1 MSNDNTAPES
11 ACECKHEGLECGFC
25 GTDITATIRALEA
38 KVREVERER
47 HDTNNEFAKVL
58 ADRDRLDLEC
68 ARLTVDRGRLAA
80 EVDRQVA
87 LCEQHRAA
95 GIKSAAENARLA
107 AEVERLQARRA
118 LVLMALC
125 VGLVGCYDEP
135 SLQEL
140 HARQTER
147 RALFVQCMQLAAQS
161 SRQEDDDVA
170 DIVDSCDNAAYYQSR
185 QSAPPTG
192 ERRGER

>member
-1 MSNDNTAPES
+1 MTTDNTALLRQLDYRAAETRNNHPT
-11 ACECKHEGLECGFC
+11 GR
-25 GTDITATIRALEA
+25 ATMAGDAAAAIRALEA

-107 AEVERLQARRA
+107 AEVERLQARIEDA
-118 LVLMALC
+118 YGWLWC
-125 VGLVGCYDEP
+125 VNQEP
-135 SLQEL
+135 GTPHQFSPEQ
-140 HARQTER
+140 
-147 RALFVQCMQLAAQS
+147 
-161 SRQEDDDVA
+161 
-170 DIVDSCDNAAYYQSR
+170 AAYNARKLLRDLLTHEQR
-185 QSAPPTG
+185 GIGINKAVSAARREG
-192 ERRGER
+192 EGEK

>member
-107 AEVERLQARRA
+107 AEVERLQARIEDA
-118 LVLMALC
+118 YGWLWC
-125 VGLVGCYDEP
+125 VNQEP
-135 SLQEL
+135 GTPHQFSPEQ
-140 HARQTER
+140 
-147 RALFVQCMQLAAQS
+147 
-161 SRQEDDDVA
+161 
-170 DIVDSCDNAAYYQSR
+170 AAYNARKLLRDLLTHEQR
-185 QSAPPTG
+185 GIGINKAVSAARREG
-192 ERRGER
+192 EGEK

>member
-107 AEVERLQARRA
+107 AEVAENDGVIAVWRRRTQEAEAEVAALREDAERYRWLKDHAYLWPTMPCTSVDQFERCALWIDDERVDIDAEIDAARRA
-118 LVLMALC
+118 
-125 VGLVGCYDEP
+125 
-135 SLQEL
+135 
-140 HARQTER
+140 
-147 RALFVQCMQLAAQS
+147 
-161 SRQEDDDVA
+161 
-170 DIVDSCDNAAYYQSR
+170 
-185 QSAPPTG
+185 G
-192 ERRGER
+192 EGEE